1 MKINHSSV
9 RGFIRFAVLTAF
21 IASLLWRFYTI
32 MKFGG
37 KKSTDVDS
45 DSDSGEMMDDTDA
58 YAEEEGE

>member
-1 MKINHSSV
+1 MKINHGSV

-45 DSDSGEMMDDTDA
+45 DSGEMMDDSDAAA